1 MIRRQAVNGMTRQTL
16 ATGMAIV
23 AIGSMG
29 ARPAAAQDNDEL
41 RTITA
46 RVHGT
51 FQDSAGG
58 LGVVSGDM
66 TIARFEVLNGS
77 VTAIGRIAGAMADS
91 SGTVLGRVDQ
101 ELAFA
106 VANVASTC
114 NQLRMDLAATDAH
127 ILELP
132 VHFDKEVAGFDSREG
147 TTPKARPVLC
157 ATGSVLRGRPNDD
170 AVMRAL
176 NDVVTALASRK
187 AP

>member
-1 MIRRQAVNGMTRQTL
+1 MNDMHRRTLTAVMT
-16 ATGMAIV
+16 IV
-23 AIGSMG
+23 AIGGIG
-29 ARPAAAQDNDEL
+29 AGRATAQDADEL
-41 RTITA
+41 RAITA

-51 FQDSAGG
+51 FQDAGGG

-91 SGTVLGRVDQ
+91 SGNVLGRVDQ

-106 VANVASTC
+106 VANVGSTC
-114 NQLRMDLAATDAH
+114 NQLRMDLAATDAT
-127 ILELP
+127 ILQLP

-157 ATGSVLRGRPNDD
+157 AAGRVLHGQPKVD

-176 NDVVTALASRK
+176 NDVVTALAL
-187 AP
+187 P